1 MAATDSGYQAT
12 GGLGD
17 PGTVLVSGGAG
28 GLGAAVVEAV
38 RDAGGKALVLDRVP
52 AADVP
57 HEIVDLADGRAAEA
71 ATRRLVAHAGGHLD
85 GVFTAA
91 GTDTPAPFG
100 TLPGADWE
108 RIVAVNLLGTAAV
121 LRAALPAL
129 ESGGGRIVTC
139 ASTLGLRV
147 AGDASAYC
155 ASKFG
160 VVGLTRALAEELK
173 GRVGVTLLVP
183 GGMTTGFF
191 DEREDKYK
199 PATDAKLNRPQDVAR
214 AVLFALTQPPGCEVK
229 ELVVTSSWETSYP

>member
-1 MAATDSGYQAT
+1 MDHAERNGSGRLFA
-12 GGLGD
+12 D

-28 GLGAAVVEAV
+28 GLGAAVVAAV
-38 RDAGGKALVLDRVP
+38 RDAGGRPLVLDRLP
-52 AADVP
+52 APHAVA
-57 HEIVDLADGRAAEA
+57 HEIVDLADSRAAEA
-71 ATRRLVAHAGGHLD
+71 AARRLIERGGGRLD
-85 GVFTAA
+85 AVFTAA

-100 TLPGADWE
+100 SLPGTDWD

-129 ESGGGRIVTC
+129 EVSGGCVVTC

-191 DEREDKYK
+191 DDREDRYK
-199 PATDAKLNRPQDVAR
+199 PPPDAKLNRPQDVAR
-214 AVLFALTQPPGCEVK
+214 AVLFAITQPAGCELK
-229 ELVVTSSWETSYP
+229 ELVVTSRWETSYP